1 MATKKRT
8 KSKPAKQ
15 SSGGR
20 RLLESG
26 KRPILLGVQ
35 VGDHEFLQRAAG
47 IERRPVTQFVLHHA
61 LQAAHKLLGE

>member
-8 KSKPAKQ
+8 KAKQ
-15 SSGGR
+15 LSGGR
-20 RLLESG
+20 RLRESG

-35 VGDHEFLQRAAG
+35 VDDHEFLQRAAG
-47 IERRPVTQFVLHHA
+47 VERRPVTQFVLHHA